1 MLVEGEGQT
10 GCYSRGG
17 GANRLLVEGSVVN
30 VFSNHYFEL
39 IVIELRSVD
48 VHV

>member
-1 MLVEGEGQT
+1 MLVERRGKQT
-10 GCYSRGG
+10 VSGGG

-39 IVIELRSVD
+39 IVIKLRSVD